1 MSTLRK
7 FRPITVEEYL
17 AGEAA
22 SDIRHEFVGG
32 EVFAMV
38 GATVAHD
45 LIAMNIVSALLSH
58 LGRSPCRVFT
68 GTTKLR
74 VGEDFFYPDVFV
86 ACDPADDAPLFKTR
100 PLLIVEV
107 LSPSTVTRDT
117 RLKMTIYKTIRS
129 LRDYV
134 LVEQERRRVRVVS
147 RAGQA
152 WRTANYT
159 GTTPLRLPSV
169 DLTLS
174 LDEVYRDVAPSQP
187 P

>member
-1 MSTLRK
+1 M
-7 FRPITVEEYL
+7 
-17 AGEAA
+17 
-22 SDIRHEFVGG
+22 
-32 EVFAMV
+32 
-38 GATVAHD
+38 
-45 LIAMNIVSALLSH
+45 
-58 LGRSPCRVFT
+58 

-117 RLKMTIYKTIRS
+117 RLKMTVYKTIPS

-134 LVEQERRRVRVVS
+134 LAEQDRRRVRVVS

-159 GTTPLRLPSV
+159 GTTPLRLPSI

-174 LDEVYRDVAPSQP
+174 LDEVYRDVEPS
-187 P
+187 